1 MSRSEEY
8 YDKVLSTLGECL
20 HKDEV
25 ILAKSPVGRK
35 GSFYVAVFRDK
46 YYYKVLRFSDHK
58 AAVPYLAIPTIDY
71 TVSRSILRARIEKA
85 LNEPWVRFTFESF
98 YALKVI
104 EKWAEHRVS
113 IFYERAYKQK
123 KYHKHSFYLIED
135 YALEGKR
142 IYLSEHV
149 SKELRRLLATGML
162 NIRRGL
168 SSQDAPLYMT
178 PLSTVFSHYFDR
190 EYGLM
195 WKEKERQ
202 ISWQLPNSDSFEARK
217 RRPKEDVKVAYQ
229 VDVSQLYPTSS
240 EPYYPTYL
248 YQAAALPFWRRLW
261 QKICQ
266 IFNKKKQVAEEQAPL
281 EKTEAQAVTAPQDKE
296 KREQKLSPDDVLLA
310 EKKRLEK
317 YKKSTHSLKDKAIKK
332 RHMIGIETT
341 MSAQSLEKLQALKDS
356 LAKEDENC

>member
-1 MSRSEEY
+1 
-8 YDKVLSTLGECL
+8 
-20 HKDEV
+20 
-25 ILAKSPVGRK
+25 
-35 GSFYVAVFRDK
+35 
-46 YYYKVLRFSDHK
+46 
-58 AAVPYLAIPTIDY
+58 
-71 TVSRSILRARIEKA
+71 
-85 LNEPWVRFTFESF
+85 
-98 YALKVI
+98 
-104 EKWAEHRVS
+104 
-113 IFYERAYKQK
+113 
-123 KYHKHSFYLIED
+123 
-135 YALEGKR
+135 
-142 IYLSEHV
+142 
-149 SKELRRLLATGML
+149 ML

-281 EKTEAQAVTAPQDKE
+281 EKTEAQAVTASQDKE

-341 MSAQSLEKLQALKDS
+341 RSAQSLEKRQALKDS